1 MPLAIV
7 VTKPVAAPIVATPA
21 ALLLHVPP
29 AVASVSVVVLPR
41 HNDKVPLIAD
51 TVLTVTTAVV
61 IQPPPAPAAE
71 VGVVKVITEV
81 PADMPVTMPVL
92 RPIVATPVA
101 LLVQVPAPKA
111 SVSVVVLPIH
121 TLSVP
126 DIAAGAGETV
136 TVQVT

>member
-7 VTKPVAAPIVATPA
+7 VTKPVVAPIVATPV

-29 AVASVSVVVLPR
+29 AVASVSVVVLPA
-41 HNDKVPLIAD
+41 HNDNVPLIAD
-51 TVLTVTTAVV
+51 TVLTVTMAVA

-71 VGVVKVITEV
+71 VGVVKVITDV
-81 PADMPVTMPVL
+81 PADIPVTMPVL
-92 RPIVATPVA
+92 RPMVATPVA

-111 SVSVVVLPIH
+111 SVSVVVLPRH
-121 TLSVP
+121 TVNVP

-136 TVQVT
+136 TTQVT